1 MKRIAILLMSLLLMN
16 SCNRPLPEMKGELRH
31 VVTFKFIPEATKD
44 QVNRLIEDFAGLQQQ
59 IDLVKSL
66 EWGLNVSPEGYDK
79 GMTHVFLLTFK
90 NEKDRDLYLI
100 HPAHVAFGRKHGQ
113 LIEDSVVVDYKAE

>member
-1 MKRIAILLMSLLLMN
+1 
-16 SCNRPLPEMKGELRH
+16 MKGELRH

-44 QVNRLIEDFAGLQQQ
+44 QINRLIEDFAGLQQQ
-59 IDLVKSL
+59 IDLVKSF

-79 GMTHVFLLTFK
+79 GMTHVFLLTLK